1 MKMIKEIFSLLDYLI
16 TFRWLYNWIETLV
29 ENVFKLSMETRLGS
43 SIHFFIY
50 DTLKIAILLGIMIFI
65 ISYIRSYFSPEKTK
79 KILCKFGGVTGNI
92 MASLLGIVTP
102 FCSCSSVP
110 LFIGFVEAGIPL
122 GVTFSFLI
130 TSPIVNEAAFAI
142 LLALPAFGLK
152 VAVLYVITGVVVGVV
167 SGIFI
172 GKLKLESE
180 VEEYVYQ
187 IKTGEAEIEELTHK
201 DRVRFA
207 IGNVKDIV
215 KRVWIYLIIGI
226 GIGAAIHG
234 WAPAPILAKYA
245 GPDNPFAVIVAVVF
259 GIPLYSNA
267 LGTIPIAE
275 ALLNK
280 GVGMGTALAFMMAV
294 TALSLP
300 ELILLRKVIKPKLIA
315 IFVAITGIS
324 IILVGY
330 LFNAVGHLLT

>member
-1 MKMIKEIFSLLDYLI
+1 
-16 TFRWLYNWIETLV
+16 
-29 ENVFKLSMETRLGS
+29 METHVGS

-50 DTLKIAILLGIMIFI
+50 DVIKIIILLATMIFI
-65 ISYIRSYFSPEKTK
+65 ISYIRSFFQPERTK
-79 KILCKFGGVTGNI
+79 RILTHFAGIRGNI

-142 LLALPAFGLK
+142 LLASFGWK
-152 VAVLYVITGVVVGVV
+152 VAVVYVITGVVVGV
-167 SGIFI
+167 I
-172 GKLKLESE
+172 GGMIIDRLKMEKY
-180 VEEYVYQ
+180 VEEYVYNMKMGKS
-187 IKTGEAEIEELTHK
+187 ILETLKIR
-201 DRVRFA
+201 DRLHFA
-207 IGNVKDIV
+207 ISQVKDIV
-215 KRVWIYLIIGI
+215 GRVWIYLLIGI

-234 WAPAPILAKYA
+234 WAPASLLTKYA
-245 GPDNPFAVIVAVVF
+245 GPDNPFAVFVAVLF

-275 ALLNK
+275 ALIGK
-280 GVGMGTALAFMMAV
+280 GVGLGTALAFMMAV

-300 ELILLRKVIKPKLIA
+300 EMIILRKVIKPKLIA
-315 IFVAITGIS
+315 TFAIIVGIS

-330 LFNAVGHLLT
+330 LFNVIFRFIV

>member
-1 MKMIKEIFSLLDYLI
+1 MDFINNMLQF
-16 TFRWLYNWIETLV
+16 TWLNNLVRLLV
-29 ENVFKLSMETRLGS
+29 ENVFGISMETHLGG

-50 DTLKIAILLGIMIFI
+50 DTIKIVILLGIMIFI

-79 KILCKFGGVTGNI
+79 KILEKFGGISGNI

-110 LFIGFVEAGIPL
+110 LFIGFVEAGIPI

-142 LLALPAFGLK
+142 LLASFGWK
-152 VAVLYVITGVVVGVV
+152 IAVVYVITGVVVGVIG
-167 SGIFI
+167 GILI
-172 GKLKLESE
+172 GSLHLEDQ

-187 IKTGEAEIEELTHK
+187 IKMGESEIEEL
-201 DRVRFA
+201 DRKQRIDFA
-207 IGNVKDIV
+207 IQNVKDII

-226 GIGAAIHG
+226 GIGAVIHG
-234 WAPAPILAKYA
+234 WAPAEILSKYA
-245 GPDNPFAVIVAVVF
+245 GPNNPLAVIVAVVVA
-259 GIPLYSNA
+259 IPLYSNA

-275 ALLNK
+275 ALIIK
-280 GVGMGTALAFMMAV
+280 GVGIGTALAFMMAT

-300 ELILLRKVIKPKLIA
+300 EMILLRKVIKPKLIA
-315 IFVAITGIS
+315 VFVAITGVS

-330 LFNAVGHLLT
+330 MFNAISHLLI

>member
-1 MKMIKEIFSLLDYLI
+1 MLKGFNRLFQFSWLDRLV
-16 TFRWLYNWIETLV
+16 RLLV
-29 ENVFKLSMETRLGS
+29 ENVFGMSMASKLGG

-50 DTLKIAILLGIMIFI
+50 DTIKIIILLGVMIFL
-65 ISYIRSYFSPEKTK
+65 ISYIRSYFPPEKTK
-79 KILCKFGGVTGNI
+79 KKLEKFNGVTGNV

-142 LLALPAFGLK
+142 LLASFGWK
-152 VAVLYVITGVVVGVV
+152 IATIYVITGVVVGVIG
-167 SGIFI
+167 GILI
-172 GKLKLESE
+172 GSLKLEKE
-180 VEEYVYQ
+180 VEEYVYE
-187 IKTGEAEIEELTHK
+187 IKMGESEIEELTRK
-201 DRVRFA
+201 QRIDFA
-207 IGNVKDIV
+207 IQNVKDII
-215 KRVWIYLIIGI
+215 KRIWIYLIIGI
-226 GIGAAIHG
+226 GIGALIHG
-234 WAPAPILAKYA
+234 WAPAPLLAKYA
-245 GPDNPFAVIVAVVF
+245 GPHNPLAVIVAVVF

-275 ALLNK
+275 ALINK
-280 GVGMGTALAFMMAV
+280 GVGIGTALAFMMAT

-300 ELILLRKVIKPKLIA
+300 EMILLRKVIKPKLITA
-315 IFVAITGIS
+315 FVIITGIG

-330 LFNAVGHLLT
+330 LFNGIAHLLI